1 MKLILLVEDDSDLAS
16 TIENRLTRSNP
27 LQVHHVKSAEE
38 ALEQAASHRY
48 DLVILDWMLPE
59 MNGPRFIEELR
70 AEGYA
75 TPALILTA
83 RDEVDDL
90 VRGLESGADD
100 YMTKPFEFAELEA
113 RARALLRRPPNWAT
127 LDKVSAGPLE
137 INTARREAVLDDV
150 LLDLRKKEFDL
161 LRLLA
166 DKVPDVVS
174 RSVIAERVW
183 GSEFVSDNSIDVTIS
198 GLRKKIDDVLG
209 EDNDILRLE
218 TVRGVGY
225 RLRIV
230 EEEDEKE

>member
-16 TIENRLTRSNP
+16 TLEDRLTRSNP
-27 LQVHHVKSAEE
+27 FQIHHVESAEE
-38 ALEQAASHRY
+38 ALEKTSSHRY
-48 DLVILDWMLPE
+48 DLMIVDWMLPE
-59 MNGPRFIEELR
+59 MNGPRLIEELR
-70 AEGYA
+70 EEGYA
-75 TPALILTA
+75 TPALMLTV
-83 RDEVDDL
+83 RDEMDDL

-100 YMTKPFEFAELEA
+100 YMTKPFEFEELEA
-113 RARALLRRPPNWAT
+113 RVRALLRRPPEWAK
-127 LDKVSAGPLE
+127 LDKVSAGPLQ

-166 DKVPDVVS
+166 DKAPDVVS

-198 GLRKKIDDVLG
+198 GLRKKIADVLG
-209 EDNDILRLE
+209 EDETLRLE

-225 RLRIV
+225 RLRV
-230 EEEDEKE
+230 LEEEDEEE